1 MGDPAGISPE
11 LTAKVLA
18 DREVRSVADI
28 LVIGDR
34 RVLAEGERVARLN
47 VDVRSWRPGES
58 EPSFDHGPVLADL
71 GHLDPRPVELGKP
84 GAPGGR
90 FALANF
96 RTALTLASRG
106 GADAVVFTPFNKQAM
121 RLAHPGYVDE
131 ITVLNEVTG
140 AAAEGREF
148 NILDNLWN
156 ARITSHVPLKEVA
169 GLLTKERI
177 VEGLTLTDRC
187 MRDAGFANPRIA
199 VAGLNPHA
207 GEGGNFGREEIDVI
221 APAVEEARARG
232 ILCEGPFP
240 SDTVF
245 LRARRGDFDAV
256 QTMYHDQGQIAMKLL
271 GFERGVTLIGGYG
284 FPVCT
289 PAHGTAYDIAGKGIA
304 DPGASRQAM
313 LIAARMAGRRERR
326 GLAPLLS
333 EVTAE
338 VLSVA
343 A

>member
-338 VLSVA
+338 VLSA
-343 A
+343 AA